1 MAETLRLLL
10 LEDNAHDAELIE
22 RQLRKAGIAFA
33 SERVKTRVAFQR
45 ALKKF
50 GPDLILADYSLPNFD
65 ALQALAICKKIAPSV
80 PFIIVTGSISEE
92 IAVACMKQGAD
103 DYLLKDRL
111 SRLGE
116 AVRHALAGRRL
127 QAEKNKAEESLQASE
142 RLHRTFIDSGSD
154 MAFLKD
160 ETFRHLLANKELCR
174 FYGKP
179 EKEVLGLT
187 DFELLEATAAAK
199 CLQSDQE
206 ALAKNRI
213 HISEEMVGGRTYET
227 RKFQVKLSGGRVGVG
242 GYIRDVTEHRQ
253 AQELLLAT
261 SRRLELALHSAKAGT
276 WDWNVLTGRIDW
288 SPQMFGLFGLNPRTT
303 MASFASWRSALHP
316 EDREMAENRIA
327 LALKKR
333 ITLDS
338 DYRVVLPGGG
348 IRWINATG
356 KGIYDEQGHPIQM
369 IGICQDITA
378 RKRAEDALRESEER
392 YRDLVENSQDL
403 IFTHNL
409 EGKLLSANKMTAR
422 LLGYPIKDLLGMNIS
437 DLLIPEV
444 RHLFS
449 PYLTEIRAS
458 GRARGHMRIR
468 TAGGANRYWEYD
480 NTLRT
485 KGVPVPF
492 VRGLAHDIT
501 ERKQAEEA
509 LQEMNEIFKL
519 FLKHNPIYV
528 FIKDENIRP
537 VYLSENYEKML
548 GRPLADILGKNMDE
562 LFPSELSRAM
572 IEDDKRILREGKS
585 REFIEELGGRT
596 FSTLKFPISIQGKA
610 KYLAGYTTDITERQQ
625 AENALIESEDR
636 YRDLVENSQD
646 LICTHSLEGK
656 LLSVNEAA
664 ARFTG
669 YSQQE
674 LLHMNMA
681 DLLAPKVRRFFK
693 TYLAEIK
700 AKGRAHGI
708 MRIQTAAGETRY
720 WEYDNTLRA
729 KDIATPLVRGLAHDI
744 TERKR
749 AEAEILREKSFLE
762 VLVETAPEGIAITDS
777 PGRVLQVNGEF
788 VRMFGYEAN
797 EATGKMID
805 DLVVPPGYQEEA
817 AILTKSSGAGKKV
830 VLETVRKR
838 KDGTF
843 VNVSIIGAPIYIAGK
858 QVGVYAIYR
867 DISERK
873 QAEELVHASLR
884 EKEVL
889 LKEIHHRVK
898 NNLQVISGLL
908 TLQAA
913 QIDDERLLRVIKE
926 SQSRIWTMALIHQTL
941 YQSGNLADIEMAE
954 YIRTLS
960 GNLLSS
966 HAQLSM
972 PPDIRFDLA
981 SLRLAIDKAI
991 PLALIINELLTNAM
1005 KHAFPEGRPGEIHIT
1020 LHECRGTPPCRDK
1033 SRRAPTDHGCA
1044 PTYELIVADNGAGL
1058 PAGFD
1063 PKNQKS
1069 LGLQL
1074 VAMLTQQLGGSFIAA
1089 NEAGAV
1095 FRVSFDAHEKKE

>member
-1 MAETLRLLL
+1 MAETLRILL

-22 RQLRKAGIAFA
+22 RQLRKAGIVFA
-33 SERVKTRVAFQR
+33 CERVRTRAAFQQ
-45 ALKKF
+45 ALNKLR
-50 GPDLILADYSLPNFD
+50 PELILADYSLPNFD
-65 ALQALAICKKIAPSV
+65 AMQALAICKKFAPSV
-80 PFIIVTGSISEE
+80 PFIIVTGTISEE

-116 AVRHALAGRRL
+116 AVRHALASRRL
-127 QAEKNKAEESLQASE
+127 QAEKNRAEESLQASE
-142 RLHRTFIDSGSD
+142 RLQRTFIDSGTD

-160 ETFRHLLANKELCR
+160 EHFRHLLANKELCR

-179 EKEVLGLT
+179 ENEILGLT
-187 DFELLEATAAAK
+187 DFELMDATAAAR

-206 ALAKNRI
+206 ALAKKRI
-213 HISEEMVGGRTYET
+213 HISEETVGDRTYET
-227 RKFQVKLSGGRVGVG
+227 RKFRVRLSGGQVGVG

-253 AQELLLAT
+253 AQESLQAT
-261 SRRLELALHSAKAGT
+261 SRRLELALHTAKAGT

-303 MASFASWRSALHP
+303 HASFESWRSALHP
-316 EDREMAENRIA
+316 EDRELAENRIA
-327 LALKKR
+327 QTLKKR
-333 ITLDS
+333 TTLDS
-338 DYRVVLPGGG
+338 DYRVVLPGGE

-356 KGIYDEQGHPIQM
+356 KGIYDKQGHPVQM
-369 IGICQDITA
+369 IGICQDITV
-378 RKRAEDALRESEER
+378 RKRAEYALKESEER

-403 IFTHNL
+403 IFTHDL
-409 EGKLLSANKMTAR
+409 EGKLLSANKMTSR
-422 LLGYPIKDLLGMNIS
+422 LLGYPIKELLGMNIG

-449 PYLTEIRAS
+449 PYLTQIRAS

-485 KGVPVPF
+485 QGVAVPV

-501 ERKQAEEA
+501 ERKQAEDA
-509 LQEMNEIFKL
+509 LQEMNEIFRL
-519 FLKHNPIYV
+519 FLKHNPAYV

-537 VYLSENYEKML
+537 VYLSANYEKML

-562 LFPSELSRAM
+562 LFPSELSRSM
-572 IEDDKRILREGKS
+572 IEDDQRILREGKP

-625 AENALIESEDR
+625 AENALKESEDR

-646 LICTHSLEGK
+646 LICTHNLEGK

-669 YSQQE
+669 YAQQE
-674 LLHMNMA
+674 LLQMNMA
-681 DLLAPKVRRFFK
+681 DLLVPKVRRLFK
-693 TYLAEIK
+693 NYLAEIK
-700 AKGRAHGI
+700 DKGRAHGI
-708 MRIQTAAGETRY
+708 MWIQTAAGETRY
-720 WEYDNTLRA
+720 WEYNNTLRT
-729 KDIATPLVRGLAHDI
+729 KDVATPLVRGLAHDI
-744 TERKR
+744 TEQKE
-749 AEAEILREKSFLE
+749 AEAEIRREKSFLE

-805 DLVVPPGYQEEA
+805 DLVVPPGRQEEA
-817 AILTKSSGAGKKV
+817 GTLTKASGAGKKV

-838 KDGTF
+838 KDGTLIH
-843 VNVSIIGAPIYIAGK
+843 VSIIGAPIYIAGR
-858 QVGVYAIYR
+858 QVAVYAIYR
-867 DISERK
+867 DITERK
-873 QAEELVHASLR
+873 QAEEQVLASLH

-913 QIDDERLLRVIKE
+913 QINDERFQRMIKE
-926 SQSRIWTMALIHQTL
+926 SQGRIWTMALIHQTL
-941 YQSGNLADIEMAE
+941 YQSGNLADIDMSD
-954 YIRTLS
+954 YISTLS

-966 HAQLSM
+966 HAQVAM
-972 PPDIRFDLA
+972 PPNIRFDLLP
-981 SLRLAIDKAI
+981 LRLSVDKAI

-1005 KHAFPEGRPGEIHIT
+1005 KHAFADGRPGEISIS
-1020 LHECRGTPPCRDK
+1020 LQK
-1033 SRRAPTDHGCA
+1033 RRPAAPGKGEARPAKDAQG
-1044 PTYELIVADNGAGL
+1044 YELIVADNGAGL
-1058 PAGFD
+1058 PPGFD
-1063 PKNQKS
+1063 LKSQKS

-1074 VAMLTQQLGGSFIAA
+1074 VAMLTQQLGGSFVAA

-1095 FRVSFDAHEKKE
+1095 FRISFDLHEEKE